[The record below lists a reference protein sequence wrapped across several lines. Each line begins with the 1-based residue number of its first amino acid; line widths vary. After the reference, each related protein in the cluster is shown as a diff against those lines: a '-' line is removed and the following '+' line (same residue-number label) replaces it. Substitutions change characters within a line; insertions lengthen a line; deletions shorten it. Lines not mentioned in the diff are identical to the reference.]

1 LGRLRDRTWA
11 GRHKPA
17 RSEGRR
23 SGAGLA
29 PVRVLSPFPADLDRP
44 EGITARIGSVPAD
57 RPADVV
63 RGELPRAALGLA
75 SREPARAG
83 PGGVELELELADLV
97 GPSGPDRP
105 PLQPPGANSSRTR
118 GKTLAPEPFP
128 SLRNRL
134 SFPAV
139 AFSSREPDAAILT
152 AQPPGFR
159 PRGLRRSS
167 MHPRAWQALDTD
179 RHRVSARS
187 AARGRCRPRRAPGR
201 RKPADR
207 CRPVAGV
214 ELGYK
219 SRVP

>member
-1 LGRLRDRTWA
+1 MGGLRDRTWA

-97 GPSGPDRP
+97 GPSGPDQP

-139 AFSSREPDAAILT
+139 AFSHVT
-152 AQPPGFR
+152 
-159 PRGLRRSS
+159 
-167 MHPRAWQALDTD
+167 PRALGKRWTRTDT
-179 RHRVSARS
+179 ACPRS